1 VAAEKQGS
9 HWDLGNYQ
17 NEEIF
22 QVAVTIEQGGYD
34 FYSRLIEAT
43 DNQRVK
49 NEMKFLRDEERKHR
63 DFFKRQLAQKGVS
76 ANHKISRGLEEI
88 LEKEFLKP
96 MKELYSSKK
105 ITKNVEAL
113 RFGVDLE
120 QKTIDF
126 YSALKEQQDDPEFL
140 RDLDVI
146 IEEEK
151 NHKTQLNII
160 LSY

>member
-1 VAAEKQGS
+1 VEAAKQGS
-9 HWDLGNYQ
+9 RWDLGNYQ
-17 NEEIF
+17 IEEIF

-43 DNQRVK
+43 GNQRVK
-49 NEMKFLRDEERKHR
+49 NEMKFLRDEETKHK
-63 DFFKRQLAQKGVS
+63 DFFRKQLAQKGVS
-76 ANHKISRGLEEI
+76 SDQKVSKGLEEI
-88 LEKEFLKP
+88 LQKEFLKP

-105 ITKNVEAL
+105 IKKNDEAL

-126 YSALKEQQDDPEFL
+126 YSALKEQQNDPELL

-151 NHKTQLNII
+151 KHKLQLNII
-160 LSY
+160 LAY